1 MVLFSLIIHKI
12 LTLISTF
19 ALASSNSPYLS
30 DHSSIRFKLLHSA
43 EKSAYILGSDL
54 LITSLLFI
62 LQYIQTK
69 MYNICK
75 EKIYRVRQS
84 EREGGRE
91 REKNRERKREKKESN
106 QTEPNNFFG
115 YGLKIK

>member
-1 MVLFSLIIHKI
+1 
-12 LTLISTF
+12 
-19 ALASSNSPYLS
+19 
-30 DHSSIRFKLLHSA
+30 
-43 EKSAYILGSDL
+43 
-54 LITSLLFI
+54 
-62 LQYIQTK
+62 